1 MLCTEK
7 VKEDIYGGK
16 PDYTLYAEVEE
27 ELHFLRKYAKKSAK
41 RYLGRGTSAYEKK
54 SAKRIASWRAARIF
68 DDCDRF
74 IRQTPELSLSDLPR
88 SRQKM
93 VIRRFLGVLVARTA
107 HMLSEQEGIIFEKQI
122 LRPLRSSDEYKK
134 QDHGF
139 TQFDR
144 VYSALGMK
152 KKAFDLMVAKNCE
165 MFRTVGRY
173 DKRWYLSDLYLKEL
187 SDNHYRAN
195 LLTMAKS
202 IGFVDLIF
210 TLPYGTLIHC
220 SLPVF
225 PAHPQYICMSGGL
238 IAQRF
243 YYEA

>member
-54 SAKRIASWRAARIF
+54 SAKRIASCRAAKIF

-107 HMLSEQEGIIFEKQI
+107 HILSEQEGIIFEKQI

-144 VYSALGMK
+144 V
-152 KKAFDLMVAKNCE
+152 
-165 MFRTVGRY
+165 
-173 DKRWYLSDLYLKEL
+173 
-187 SDNHYRAN
+187 
-195 LLTMAKS
+195 
-202 IGFVDLIF
+202 
-210 TLPYGTLIHC
+210 
-220 SLPVF
+220 
-225 PAHPQYICMSGGL
+225 
-238 IAQRF
+238 
-243 YYEA
+243 